1 MSNRDPL
8 SKIITG
14 RVHKES
20 TLLKEASSKPNSDDA
35 AAVIKERKPRKIR
48 YAVLMAYQG
57 KDYYGMQVVIV
68 IGLVSIC
75 FIESFLDPIRSS
87 WSTHHRI
94 RIYEC
99 DGIPSMFLFFLRRD
113 FLCR

>member
-68 IGLVSIC
+68 IGLVSSV
-75 FIESFLDPIRSS
+75 IESFLDPIRPS

-99 DGIPSMFLFFLRRD
+99 DGIP
-113 FLCR
+113 